1 MPHLVV
7 QAVGCGE
14 AGNATGELDSGG
26 RSSDTHGFDV
36 PVRGRTSWWS
46 GSSPRSNP
54 SRMTRPGA
62 GYGIGSHDGDEARRR
77 RASELMG
84 TTSTVR
90 DRPRGQGET
99 VVELTAV
106 LTSKLARSGKHG
118 RRRIDDEVVG
128 GRILKM
134 SSGTALWGFRRG
146 VAR

>member
-1 MPHLVV
+1 MPHPVV

-14 AGNATGELDSGG
+14 AGNDAGELDSGG

-106 LTSKLARSGKHG
+106 PTSKLARSGKHR
-118 RRRIDDEVVG
+118 RRRIDDEVAG

-134 SSGTALWGFRRG
+134 SSGMALRGFWRG